1 MLGVLAIKIKEH
13 NMDTQ
18 TKTTAQALTASDMLY
33 PYYTT
38 KGTPEEVISVTADKH
53 GVSTYSGGPLVP
65 AVAVV
70 VKYADGS
77 GTHLYRFAATAN
89 VTVSA

>member
-1 MLGVLAIKIKEH
+1 M
-13 NMDTQ
+13 MTT
-18 TKTTAQALTASDMLY
+18 TKTTAQALAAGDMLHS
-33 PYYTT
+33 YYATR
-38 KGTPEEVISVTADKH
+38 GAPEEVVSVSADAH
-53 GVSTYSGGPLVP
+53 GVYSYSGGPLVD

-77 GTHLYRFAATAN
+77 GTHLLRLAAHAN

>member
-1 MLGVLAIKIKEH
+1 M
-13 NMDTQ
+13 MTT
-18 TKTTAQALTASDMLY
+18 TKTTAQALAAGDMLHS
-33 PYYTT
+33 YYTT
-38 KGTPEEVISVTADKH
+38 KGQPEEVVSVSADPY
-53 GVSTYSGGPLVP
+53 GVYSYSGGPLVD

-77 GTHLYRFAATAN
+77 GTHLVRLAATAN

>member
-1 MLGVLAIKIKEH
+1 MNI
-13 NMDTQ
+13 T
-18 TKTTAQALTASDMLY
+18 TKTTAQALAAGDMLH
-33 PYYTT
+33 PYYTI
-38 KGTPEEVISVTADKH
+38 KGQPEKVVSVSPDEH
-53 GVSTYSGGPLVP
+53 GVYAYSGGPLVD

-77 GTHLYRFAATAN
+77 GTHLLRLAAHAN